1 MNDSATNTSAPF
13 LTPGQKVAV
22 QIGDELIEDTVHSWR
37 YTSAKPEIQQ
47 RPTGWRR
54 IIRALTPTR
63 FRKPL
68 PITRPYQPASVEVI
82 MSSER
87 ERRAKRI
94 AEDMNATLRTLGL

>member
-1 MNDSATNTSAPF
+1 MDANAPH
-13 LTPGQKVAV
+13 LVPGSKMAV

-37 YTSAKPEIQQ
+37 YTSAKPEIRQQ
-47 RPTGWRR
+47 PQGWRR

-68 PITRPYQPASVEVI
+68 PITRPYQPASMEVI

-87 ERRAKRI
+87 ERRAKRV